1 MQMEHTPI
9 VSVIIPCYNEEKTI
23 GMLLDSLTHQTYPLD
38 QMEVVIA
45 DGMSEDDTRAEI
57 ERFSA
62 NDSGL
67 QVRVV
72 DNHKRSIPAGLN
84 TAIQNSRGE
93 YIVRLDAHS
102 VPHPEYI
109 TRSIK
114 NLKHDL
120 GDNVGGVWQI
130 TPSRETWAAR
140 SIATAASHPL
150 GVGDAK
156 YRYADEPGEADT
168 VPFGAFRRSLF
179 EELGGYDESLH
190 TNEDYEFNTRIRLRG
205 GKLWLDPSI
214 KVKYFARPTFA
225 QLAKQYWR
233 YGYWKYQMVQRYPG
247 SLRWRQALPP
257 LFVFG
262 LLVLAISSFW
272 IPAAGIVLA
281 AAVVSYSLALVLSGL
296 DVVFQKGNLSL
307 LLGVP
312 LAIAVMHISWGS
324 AFLWSFTKRLFGR
337 KSAA

>member
-9 VSVIIPCYNEEKTI
+9 VSIVIPCLNEEQTI

-45 DGMSEDDTRAEI
+45 DGMSEDSTRDEI
-57 ERFSA
+57 EKFSA
-62 NDSGL
+62 KNSGL
-67 QVRVV
+67 KVRIV

-84 TAIQNSRGE
+84 TGIRNSKGE

-109 TRSIK
+109 TRSIT
-114 NLKHDL
+114 NLDHHL

-130 TPSRETWAAR
+130 TPSRNTWIAE
-140 SIATAASHPL
+140 SIAAAASHPL

-156 YRYADEPGEADT
+156 YRYAEEPGEADT

-179 EELGGYDESLH
+179 DELGGFDESLH

-205 GKLWLDPSI
+205 GKLWLDPNI
-214 KVKYFARPTFA
+214 KVKYFARPTLA

-233 YGYWKYQMVQRYPG
+233 YGYWKYQMVQRYPE

-257 LFVFG
+257 LFVLC
-262 LLVLAISSFW
+262 LLVLIIFSLWIST
-272 IPAAGIVLA
+272 AGVVLA
-281 AAVVSYSLALVLSGL
+281 IAVVSYTLALVLSGL
-296 DVVFQKGNLSL
+296 DVVFQSRKLYL

-312 LAIAVMHISWGS
+312 LAIAVMHLSWGS
-324 AFLWSFTKRLFGR
+324 AFLWSLAKRLFGR
-337 KSAA
+337 KKAV

>member
-1 MQMEHTPI
+1 MEHTPK
-9 VSVIIPCYNEEKTI
+9 VSVVIPCYNEERTI

-45 DGMSEDDTRAEI
+45 EGMSEDKTREEI
-57 ERFSA
+57 EKFSA
-62 NDSGL
+62 KNSGL
-67 QVRVV
+67 QVRIVE
-72 DNHKRSIPAGLN
+72 NHKRSIPAGLN
-84 TAIQNSRGE
+84 TAIRNARGE

-102 VPHPEYI
+102 VPHPEYVS
-109 TRSIK
+109 RSVT
-114 NLKHDL
+114 NLEHQL

-130 TPSRETWAAR
+130 TPGRNTWIAD
-140 SIATAASHPL
+140 SIAAAASHPL

-179 EELGGYDESLH
+179 DKLGGFDESLH
-190 TNEDYEFNTRIRLRG
+190 TNEDYEFNTRIRLMG

-214 KVKYFARPTFA
+214 KVKYFARPTLG

-233 YGYWKYQMVQRYPG
+233 YGYWKAQMLRRYPE

-257 LFVFG
+257 LFVLG
-262 LLVLAISSFW
+262 LLTLVIASIWIPPAGVVLAT
-272 IPAAGIVLA
+272 
-281 AAVVSYSLALVLSGL
+281 AVVSYSMALILSGL
-296 DVVFQKGNLSL
+296 DVVFQKGKIYL

-312 LAIAVMHISWGS
+312 LAITVMHLSWGS
-324 AFLWSFTKRLFGR
+324 AFLWSVLERLIGR
-337 KSAA
+337 KRAV

>member
-1 MQMEHTPI
+1 MKHTPI

-23 GMLLDSLTHQTYPLD
+23 GMLLDSLSHQTYPLE

-45 DGMSEDDTRAEI
+45 EGMSEDKTREEI
-57 ERFSA
+57 EKFSA
-62 NDSGL
+62 KNSGF

-72 DNHKRSIPAGLN
+72 DNLKRSIPAGLN
-84 TAIQNSRGE
+84 EAIRNSRGE

-102 VPHPEYI
+102 VPHPEYVS
-109 TRSIK
+109 RSVK
-114 NLKHDL
+114 NLEMKL

-130 TPSRETWAAR
+130 TPGRNTWVAE
-140 SIATAASHPL
+140 SIAAAAAHPL

-179 EELGGYDESLH
+179 EKLDGFDESLH
-190 TNEDYEFNTRIRLRG
+190 TNEDYEFNTRIRMMG
-205 GKLWLDPSI
+205 GKLWLDPNI
-214 KVKYFARPTFA
+214 KVKYFARPTFG

-233 YGYWKYQMVQRYPG
+233 YGYWKLQMVKRYPE

-257 LFVFG
+257 LFVLG
-262 LLVLAISSFW
+262 LLVLLATSIW
-272 IPAAGIVLA
+272 IPAARVVLA
-281 AAVVSYSLALVLSGL
+281 AAVVSYMLALVLSGL
-296 DVVFQKGNLSL
+296 DVVFQKGKLYL

-312 LAIAVMHISWGS
+312 VAIAVMHLSWGS
-324 AFLWSFTKRLFGR
+324 AFLWSLAKSLFGR
-337 KSAA
+337 KKEA